1 MDEEMEMQEMAAV
14 PSPVSC
20 TTGGDTHG
28 LPWIADGCT
37 QRIRQCV
44 HLCVLAILRTNGALH
59 TAASAFDVDQL
70 LLRIM
75 WHGMGQ
81 GQWTLHLWR
90 EDTTADGLSRLD
102 ATVDGSKKYR

>member
-1 MDEEMEMQEMAAV
+1 MD
-14 PSPVSC
+14 S
-20 TTGGDTHG
+20 HG
-28 LPWIADGCT
+28 LQMDARRGFDSASTP
-37 QRIRQCV
+37 V
-44 HLCVLAILRTNGALH
+44 LLAILRTNGALH

-75 WHGMGQ
+75 WYGMGQ